1 MNYCMLGEF
10 DPTSPPP
17 YAWRVMFHPT
27 HAVFSH
33 HLTNQTCIKHGY
45 EWTWLV
51 WMVWASPLLS
61 IKSAELG
68 SCCLW
73 MTMGPKTGDMFAALA
88 SASMTFFKGS
98 DASFKNIPGW
108 WFQPHWKYESN
119 WKSSPTRDEIKNIW
133 NHQLDMFNCNYTV
146 FQHLSSL
153 APVREVTCTT
163 SNTQRKTNW
172 NCLYRFSIFRVAV
185 KVSTHNLG
193 FFGTCKFNTR
203 FSPSIF

>member
-1 MNYCMLGEF
+1 MDMNGHDWYGWYGQVRF
-10 DPTSPPP
+10 
-17 YAWRVMFHPT
+17 
-27 HAVFSH
+27 
-33 HLTNQTCIKHGY
+33 
-45 EWTWLV
+45 
-51 WMVWASPLLS
+51 WASKALSWAAVVFEWPWGQKLGICLLPWHQPAWLFS
-61 IKSAELG
+61 RDQMRPSKTYLVGGFNPIENMSQIGNLPQLG
-68 SCCLW
+68 
-73 MTMGPKTGDMFAALA
+73 M
-88 SASMTFFKGS
+88 
-98 DASFKNIPGW
+98 N
-108 WFQPHWKYESN
+108 
-119 WKSSPTRDEIKNIW
+119 IKNIW

-146 FQHLSSL
+146 FQHLTSL